1 MTVPAELSRRS
12 VAAKNLAN
20 DKRFLGKPDNFARK
34 IAGSSTVAHNFDRS
48 GYWPAGQLLTRQP
61 RYVALFIALATIG
74 ALATCRSTKTSEPAA
89 SSAAVPRG
97 GELIVS
103 VRTEPRSFNRHAAR
117 DTVTNLVSNLT
128 QAKLVRI
135 NQATQVLEPWLA
147 EGWTTSDEGRRFT
160 VTLKRDVVFSDGHP
174 FAADDVVFSCQAAY
188 DETNDSVLA
197 DAIKAGGRKLQV
209 VATDPHTVVITF
221 PAPFAPGLRIFD
233 NLPIF
238 PRHRLESAL
247 KAGTFTKAW
256 GLDTPP
262 SELVG
267 LGPFLLSQ
275 YVPGQRLV
283 FVRNPRYFVKAADG
297 TPLPYLDRLVI
308 DIIPDQNAELLRLE
322 AGQLDMMTS
331 EISPESYAPLKRAA
345 DQGRV
350 KLLDL
355 GVSRNA
361 DGLWFNLEPG
371 AFLGDPRAGWLQ
383 RDELRRAISMAV
395 DRKVFADT
403 VFLGAGVPVYGPE
416 TPANKLWYWSGL
428 PETPHD
434 PAAAK
439 QLLATIGLTD
449 RNGDSLL
456 EDARNQ
462 PARFTLLTQKGRPN
476 LERAAT
482 VIRDEL
488 RKIGVTV
495 DVVTLDAGS
504 VIKAFLTAK
513 YDAVY
518 FSVEKTDL
526 DPGTNLDFWLSSGSA
541 HAWNL
546 EQKTPATDWERQ
558 IDALMTRQIA
568 SPDESERK
576 RVYNEVQKIFSE
588 HLPIV
593 YFVAP
598 RIYVAASAR
607 VTNVTPA
614 EYRPQLLWRPETVAV
629 IH

>member
-1 MTVPAELSRRS
+1 MSVPSELSRCS
-12 VAAKNLAN
+12 VAARNLAN
-20 DKRFLGKPDNFARK
+20 DTGFLGNPANFARK

-48 GYWPAGQLLTRQP
+48 GYWPASQLLTRQP

-74 ALATCRSTKTSEPAA
+74 ALAACRSTKTSEPAA

-128 QAKLVRI
+128 HAKLVRI

-174 FAADDVVFSCQAAY
+174 FTADDVVFSCQAAY
-188 DETNDSVLA
+188 DETNDSILA

-233 NLPIF
+233 TLPIF
-238 PRHRLESAL
+238 PRHRLESPL
-247 KAGTFTKAW
+247 KAGTFAKAW

-439 QLLATIGLTD
+439 QLLATVGLTD

-576 RVYNEVQKIFSE
+576 RVYNEVQKIFSD

-614 EYRPQLLWRPETVAV
+614 EYRPQLLWRPDTVAV